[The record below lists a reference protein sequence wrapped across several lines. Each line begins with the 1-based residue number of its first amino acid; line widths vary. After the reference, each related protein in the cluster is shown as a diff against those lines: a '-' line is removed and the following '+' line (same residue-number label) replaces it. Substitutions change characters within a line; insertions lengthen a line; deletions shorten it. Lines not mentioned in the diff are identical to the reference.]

1 MSLHIWRNIYY
12 YMGWEY
18 KPTETTEKIKR
29 DRHNVMVQIRSYGS
43 NIKEIVLGEEGEVR
57 DNTPTL
63 DVGILENEDDFVE
76 YCKYSN
82 DISDV
87 VVDNIR
93 DYTRLFEGVDIPKKK
108 RRKRKRN
115 KSNNFSF

>member
-43 NIKEIVLGEEGEVR
+43 NIKDIVLGEEGEVR
-57 DNTPTL
+57 DATPTL
-63 DVGILENEDDFVE
+63 DVGILENEDDF
-76 YCKYSN
+76 
-82 DISDV
+82 I
-87 VVDNIR
+87 VDNIR

>member
-29 DRHNVMVQIRSYGS
+29 DRHEVMTQIRSYGN
-43 NIKEIVLGEEGEVR
+43 NIKDIVLDEEGEIR
-57 DNTPTL
+57 DATPTL
-63 DVGILENEDDFVE
+63 DVGVLENEDDFIID
-76 YCKYSN
+76 S
-82 DISDV
+82 IT
-87 VVDNIR
+87 
-93 DYTRLFEGVDIPKKK
+93 DYTRLFEGVDVPKKK

-115 KSNNFSF
+115 KISF

>member
-1 MSLHIWRNIYY
+1 MSLHIWRNVYY

-43 NIKEIVLGEEGEVR
+43 NIKDIVLGEEGEVR
-57 DNTPTL
+57 DATPTL
-63 DVGILENEDDFVE
+63 DIGILENEDDF
-76 YCKYSN
+76 
-82 DISDV
+82 II
-87 VVDNIR
+87 DNIR
-93 DYTRLFEGVDIPKKK
+93 DYTRLFEGVDVPKKK